1 MESAVLSQDGLFS
14 YIRGKRKTA
23 MRRIIYDGDSFYEL
37 DEDCVKKQKERE
49 KKGKQDQESAPRP
62 PKEGRR

>member
-1 MESAVLSQDGLFS
+1 
-14 YIRGKRKTA
+14 

-49 KKGKQDQESAPRP
+49 KKGSRTRSQPRVRQR
-62 PKEGRR
+62 KAGADSTGSRRFRRKRRDPI

>member
-1 MESAVLSQDGLFS
+1 M
-14 YIRGKRKTA
+14 KTA
-23 MRRIIYDGDSFYEL
+23 LRRIIYDGDSFYEL